1 MDRVPEVVRVV
12 FGGAAVVS
20 RSEVEEAE
28 LRLSAQ
34 PRDDLQRVFQALQ
47 RRRESE
53 RQYYYTC
60 MYSTALREG
69 G

>member
-60 MYSTALREG
+60 YIYV
-69 G
+69 